1 MAAFNFGQDGLVKSR
16 FWRKVKLALM
26 AGLLALLM
34 ASAWAAWWV
43 LQPLSLRQ
51 TTVDL
56 SIEPGQSVKSIAQTA
71 VQAGIDEPATALY
84 YLFKLS
90 GQSKQIRAGSY
101 EISSDT
107 TPWDLLQKLV
117 RGDETLR
124 GITLVEGW
132 TWRQF
137 REAMNKSAFLKHDSA
152 ALDDEELMSHLGKAG
167 MAPEG
172 RFYPDTYMVGKGSS
186 DLHVLQRAAQAM
198 DRQLSLAWAQ
208 RDMGLPLKNADEAL
222 VLASIVEKETGRI
235 SDRPMIASVFINR
248 LRIDMPLQ
256 TDPTVIYGMFE
267 RFDGNLRRVDLQTDH
282 PWNTYTRKGLPP
294 TPIAMPGKGALTAAL
309 HPATS
314 QALYFVARGDGSS
327 QFSTNLADH
336 NAAVNKYQRSP
347 SAKAQ

>member
-1 MAAFNFGQDGLVKSR
+1 MNLVGLGYDIHAF
-16 FWRKVKLALM
+16 
-26 AGLLALLM
+26 
-34 ASAWAAWWV
+34 AS
-43 LQPLSLRQ
+43 P
-51 TTVDL
+51 
-56 SIEPGQSVKSIAQTA
+56 EAQ
-71 VQAGIDEPATALY
+71 
-84 YLFKLS
+84 
-90 GQSKQIRAGSY
+90 R
-101 EISSDT
+101 
-107 TPWDLLQKLV
+107 KLV
-117 RGDETLR
+117 LGGVEIAHPVGLDGHSDADVLCHAIADAVLGAIGEADIGHHFPNTDETLR

>member
-1 MAAFNFGQDGLVKSR
+1 MCPFKFGRDRLVKPR
-16 FWRKVKLALM
+16 FWRKVKLAFM
-26 AGLLALLM
+26 AGLLALLTV
-34 ASAWAAWWV
+34 SALAAWWV

-71 VQAGIDEPATALY
+71 AQAGIDTPSTALY

-90 GQSKQIRAGSY
+90 GQSRQIRAGSY
-101 EISSDT
+101 EIGADT

-117 RGDETLR
+117 RGDEALR

-137 REAMNKSAFLKHDSA
+137 REAMNKSEFLKHDSA
-152 ALDDEELMSHLGKAG
+152 TLDDDELMSHLGKAG
-167 MAPEG
+167 QAPEG
-172 RFYPDTYMVGKGSS
+172 RFFPDTYMVGKGTS
-186 DLHVLQRAAQAM
+186 DLHLLQRAAQAM
-198 DRQLSLAWAQ
+198 DRQLAAAWAQ
-208 RDMGLPLKNADEAL
+208 RDMGLPLKTPDEAL
-222 VLASIVEKETGRI
+222 VLASIIEKETGRV
-235 SDRPMIASVFINR
+235 SDRAMIASVFINR
-248 LRIDMPLQ
+248 LRVDMPLQ

-294 TPIAMPGKGALTAAL
+294 TPIAMPGKGALLATL

-327 QFSTNLADH
+327 QFSSNLADH
-336 NAAVNKYQRSP
+336 NAAVNRYQRST